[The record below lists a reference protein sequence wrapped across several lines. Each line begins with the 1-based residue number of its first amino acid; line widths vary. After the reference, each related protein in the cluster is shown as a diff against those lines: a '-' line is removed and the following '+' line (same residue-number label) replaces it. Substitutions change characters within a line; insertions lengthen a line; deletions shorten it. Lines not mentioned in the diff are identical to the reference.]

1 MQRGDLNLPNILSGF
16 RLVAAPVLVA
26 LAWAGEER
34 AFIVL
39 ILVAFL
45 SDALDGMLARHLNQV
60 TELGARLDS
69 WGDLA
74 IYLTLVVSAFLLW
87 NDQLMEQ
94 ALFTLPVIA
103 SILLVPLVALTRFG
117 SLTSYHTWLTKAAA
131 VAIAAGGTIFLSG
144 GPAWTFQLACV
155 LVVIA
160 ALEQIIIS
168 LTLREK
174 RSDVKSLWHVL
185 TEGERQTR

>member
-1 MQRGDLNLPNILSGF
+1 MKPADLNLPNILSGF
-16 RLVAAPVLVA
+16 RLAIAPVLIA

-39 ILVAFL
+39 LLVAFL
-45 SDALDGMLARHLNQV
+45 SDALDGMIARHLNQV

-74 IYLTLVVSAFLLW
+74 IYLTLVISAFLLW
-87 NDQLMEQ
+87 TDQLMEQ
-94 ALFTLPVIA
+94 ALFTMPVIA
-103 SILLVPLVALTRFG
+103 SVLIVPLVALLRFG

-131 VAIAAGGTIFLSG
+131 VAIVAGGTIFLSG

-155 LVVIA
+155 LAVAA
-160 ALEQIIIS
+160 ALEQITIS

-174 RSDVKSLWHVL
+174 RSNVKSLWHVL
-185 TEGERQTR
+185 REGERQRR